1 MKALNRW
8 MTNDIGNVILYAGMV
23 VISQTVN
30 CITEFGSQVISF
42 QLCAEYLSVFDEFI
56 QSPAMD
62 YDGTLPI
69 EKRDDG
75 QYECA
80 VVQRIRHIMNFM
92 M

>member
-1 MKALNRW
+1 MKALNG
-8 MTNDIGNVILYAGMV
+8 MIDIGNVILYAG

-42 QLCAEYLSVFDEFI
+42 QFSAEYLSVFDEFI

-75 QYECA
+75 QYELYSSA
-80 VVQRIRHIMNFM
+80 MALNKSISGIFPKV
-92 M
+92 